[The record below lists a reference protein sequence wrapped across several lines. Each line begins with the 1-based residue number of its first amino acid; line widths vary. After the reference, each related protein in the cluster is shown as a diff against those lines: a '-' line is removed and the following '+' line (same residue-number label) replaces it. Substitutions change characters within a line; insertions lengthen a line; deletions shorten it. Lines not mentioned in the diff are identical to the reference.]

1 MRDFLLN
8 LPRNKKRALVIVVD
22 AISLIAAVW
31 IAFILRTDQ
40 FFWPS
45 NGYPL
50 TAISATQLY
59 IVFLLAPLITI
70 SVLYSIKLYRSI
82 TRYITS
88 ETYLKMSK
96 ACIFASVVWT
106 FLIYQLEYP
115 VPRSVYIIYAL
126 SLIHI

>member
-1 MRDFLLN
+1 MRDFLLS

-31 IAFILRTDQ
+31 LAFILRTDQ

-50 TAISATQLY
+50 TAISASQLY
-59 IVFLLAPLITI
+59 TVFLLAPLITI
-70 SVLYSIKLYRSI
+70 LILYRTKLYRSI

-106 FLIYQLEYP
+106 FFIYH
-115 VPRSVYIIYAL
+115 VTFL
-126 SLIHI
+126 SFSCVCVFYVFQFL